1 MVIFY
6 FPHSF
11 YINWNFSTRRNR
23 PFFHSCFVCLIIYLY
38 QYGFMNIYSIL
49 WVIAQYYINL
59 FSSFSHWK
67 LFQVGSSALS
77 VCPLSFFEHFLIFW
91 HYEMFQ
97 VYLAFF
103 LPDSGTFYWRNQ
115 DLSAKCIHCYWSIVA
130 SRPSQWIEL
139 GKKYIYI
146 CFIYISY
153 LYIYLCTN
161 TCIHTRIFF
170 YHSNHK
176 YTFKNHEYIPIPL
189 ISVQHQKAHQSSPFL
204 ICNFFDSEK
213 PSSLSPLYFLI
224 FQP

>member
-11 YINWNFSTRRNR
+11 YINWNFSIRRNS
-23 PFFHSCFVCLIIYLY
+23 PFFPSCFVCLIIYLY
-38 QYGFMNIYSIL
+38 QYGFMNIYSIQ
-49 WVIAQYYINL
+49 WVIIQYYIYL
-59 FSSFSHWK
+59 FSSCSHWK
-67 LFQVGSSALS
+67 LFQVGSSALP

-91 HYEMFQ
+91 HHAMFQ

-103 LPDSGTFYWRNQ
+103 LPDPGTFYWRMVFRNQ

-146 CFIYISY
+146 YFIYISY
-153 LYIYLCTN
+153 LYIYLYTN

-170 YHSNHK
+170 YHSNYK
-176 YTFKNHEYIPIPL
+176 YTFKNHEYILIPL
-189 ISVQHQKAHQSSPFL
+189 ISAQRQRAHYSLPL
-204 ICNFFDSEK
+204 
-213 PSSLSPLYFLI
+213 SLSVTSLTVRNLAL
-224 FQP
+224 